1 VRECNATP
9 EGIHRPIRRSPVPSQ
24 KGIDICW
31 KSVKQHF
38 LTQPLF
44 VLTGQFVYHS
54 TARVETLI
62 VGAQELGHK
71 QIILDFSGI
80 TGIDSIVLWHL
91 FLWHHKMQPHGLQLS
106 IVNPQ
111 PRIREVLEQSHIS
124 DLILVP
130 QIWRPSNKMALLK
143 KACNDL

>member
-1 VRECNATP
+1 MLKVRETTFPNT
-9 EGIHRPIRRSPVPSQ
+9 
-24 KGIDICW
+24 
-31 KSVKQHF
+31 
-38 LTQPLF
+38 TLF

-91 FLWHHKMQPHGLQLS
+91 FLWHHKMQPHGVQLS

-124 DLILVP
+124 DLIPISSADLETIQQDGTP
-130 QIWRPSNKMALLK
+130 QESL
-143 KACNDL
+143 